1 MTADA
6 HEPAIAIAHGER
18 LEQVLEEP
26 ARHGEQVR
34 SAAGPPAGHRGL
46 EQMACAV
53 ELVAPTQVSPGQ
65 IGVLALDPRIEVA
78 ILALSAR
85 DQGADLLAELLHP
98 AAEPSNAIPGG
109 GLHDLVDVGVR
120 EVHAFVRPVLA
131 ATLSHTLQVPDAA
144 RDPDLLHAVRESSGA
159 VAPLP
164 IAKFAALS
172 QYHFA

>member
-1 MTADA
+1 MENVSSKCSKNLLD
-6 HEPAIAIAHGER
+6 
-18 LEQVLEEP
+18 
-26 ARHGEQVR
+26 HGEQVR

-53 ELVAPTQVSPGQ
+53 ELVAPTQVPPGQ

-85 DQGADLLAELLHP
+85 RSGADLARRTPAP
-98 AAEPSNAIPGG
+98 AAEPSKCYPRRR
-109 GLHDLVDVGVR
+109 LHDLVDVGVEKCMPSCGPFWR
-120 EVHAFVRPVLA
+120 DRS
-131 ATLSHTLQVPDAA
+131 ATRSKFGRR

-164 IAKFAALS
+164 IAKFASLS
-172 QYHFA
+172 HTNFA